1 VTITNGYCTLD
12 EFKHRL
18 LMTADYTAATISF
31 TAASKTIADTAAGL
45 LRFRAGRR
53 IKITG
58 SVSNN
63 GTYTIATG
71 DMAGSIIVSEALPLN
86 EAAGASVSIVDVT
99 DLDDDAE
106 IEKVITAI
114 SRAIDTVCKR
124 RFYAATETRYF
135 TAQRAD
141 LLFVDDLLSVTT
153 LKTDQGGDR
162 VYETTWATTDY
173 DMLPSNAAL
182 AGEPYLR
189 IAPAPMSSKR
199 FPAHAKGVE
208 IAGSFGYASS
218 TPAVIK
224 EACLLWSMRVWKRRE
239 AIFGVIGTTA
249 LGQMTI
255 KIPPPDPD
263 VAQLLPRPKG
273 ASLI

>member
-1 VTITNGYCTLD
+1 MPITNGYCTLD

-18 LMTADYTAATISF
+18 LATADYTASTISF
-31 TAASKTIADTAAGL
+31 TAASKTITDTAAGL
-45 LRFRAGRR
+45 MRFRAGRR
-53 IKITG
+53 IKVTG
-58 SVSNN
+58 STSNN

-71 DMAGSIIVSEALPLN
+71 DVAGSIVVSETLVN
-86 EAAGASVSIVDVT
+86 EAAGQSVSIVDVT

-106 IEKVITAI
+106 IEKVVTAI
-114 SRAIDTVCKR
+114 SRAIDAVCKR
-124 RFYAATETRYF
+124 RFYAANETRYF

-153 LKTDQGGDR
+153 LKTDEGGDR
-162 VYETTWATTDY
+162 IYETTWATTDY
-173 DMLPSNAAL
+173 DLLPANAAL

-199 FPAHAKGVE
+199 FPGHAKGVE
-208 IAGSFGYASS
+208 IAGSFGYANS
-218 TPAVIK
+218 TPGRIK
-224 EACLLWSMRVWKRRE
+224 EACLLWSMRLWKRRE
-239 AIFGVIGTTA
+239 AIFGVIGTSA
-249 LGQMTI
+249 LGQMTV

>member
-18 LMTADYTAATISF
+18 LATADYTASTISF
-31 TAASKTIADTAAGL
+31 TAATKTIADTAAGL
-45 LRFRAGRR
+45 LRFRTGRR

-58 SVSNN
+58 STSNN

-71 DMAGSIIVSEALPLN
+71 DVAGSIVVSEALVD
-86 EAAGASVSIVDVT
+86 EVAGAAVSIVDVT

-114 SRAIDTVCKR
+114 SRAIDRECRR

-153 LKTDQGGDR
+153 LKTDEGGDR
-162 VYETTWATTDY
+162 VYETTWSTTDY
-173 DMLPSNAAL
+173 DLLPSNAAL
-182 AGEPYLR
+182 NGEPYLR

-199 FPAHAKGVE
+199 FPGHAKAVE

-224 EACLLWSMRVWKRRE
+224 EACLLWSMRVWKRHE

-249 LGQMTI
+249 LGQMTV

-263 VAQLLPRPKG
+263 VAHLLPRPKG